1 MKPNNQSRLVNNES
15 MLTVRLPKA
24 LMLKVTKTAMRH
36 KVTRSDLVRN
46 ILQNT
51 MSALDS
57 K

>member
-24 LMLKVTKTAMRH
+24 LMLKVTKTAMKH

-46 ILQNT
+46 VLQNT

>member
-1 MKPNNQSRLVNNES
+1 MKPNTSQRLVNNES

-24 LMLKVTKTAMRH
+24 LMLKVTKVAVRQ

-46 ILQNT
+46 ILEQIVYR
-51 MSALDS
+51 LDN